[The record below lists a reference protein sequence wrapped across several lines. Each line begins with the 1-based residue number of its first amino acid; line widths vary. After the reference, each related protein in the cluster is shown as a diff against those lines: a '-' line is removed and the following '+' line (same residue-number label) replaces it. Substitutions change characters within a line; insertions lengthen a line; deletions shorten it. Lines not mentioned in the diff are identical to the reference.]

1 MLHAHAMDLR
11 AIAHW
16 VSRHLDDIEHE
27 QRVSRIAS
35 TLFDLTSPLHRL
47 DPRARNL
54 LRAAALVHDVGRSI
68 DKSEHPAEGARLVLD
83 DSALKL
89 PDHDRRALAFL
100 TFYHRDGLPRP
111 GSEKLLKDAHDRPA
125 LRKVLSLLRAADAL
139 DSRSLE
145 SPRLL
150 FSLKKKR
157 VQVICYLEDFSAK
170 ARRVYQ
176 RRKKFRLM
184 GEELGCAVEVD
195 VRSADA
201 LTLVA

>member
-16 VSRHLDDIEHE
+16 ASRHLDDVEHE

-54 LRAAALVHDVGRSI
+54 LRAAALVHDVGRSVN
-68 DKSEHPAEGARLVLD
+68 KSEHPAEGARILLRD
-83 DSALKL
+83 GSLKL
-89 PDHDRRALAFL
+89 HDHDRRALAFL
-100 TFYHRDGLPRP
+100 TFYHRDGLPRL
-111 GSEKLLKDAHDRPA
+111 GNEKLLKESHDRPT
-125 LRKVLSLLRAADAL
+125 LRAVLALLRGADAL

-145 SPRLL
+145 SPRLV

-157 VQVICYLEDFSAK
+157 LQVTCYLEDFSSK

-184 GEELGCAVEVD
+184 EEELDCAVEVA

>member
-1 MLHAHAMDLR
+1 MDLR

-35 TLFDLTSPLHRL
+35 TLFALTSPLHRL

-68 DKSEHPAEGARLVLD
+68 DKSEHPAKGARILLD
-83 DSALKL
+83 DPALKL

-100 TFYHRDGLPRP
+100 TFYHRDGLPRL
-111 GSEKLLKDAHDRPA
+111 GAEKLLKDAHDRPS
-125 LRKVLSLLRAADAL
+125 LRKMLGLLRAADAL

-145 SPRLL
+145 SPRLI
-150 FSLKKKR
+150 FTLKKKR
-157 VQVICYLEDFSAK
+157 LHVMCYLEDFSNK

-176 RRKKFRLM
+176 RRRKFRLIE
-184 GEELGCAVEVD
+184 EELGCAVEID